1 MRSLNKFLVFTTM
14 GMLSF
19 VCSVAQADGLTDLKT
34 ALVRLQGQ
42 APLKA
47 SIEAKTWS
55 RQGDGK
61 ELEETNG
68 LASVMVDDGSRGLQ
82 VLYSK
87 EMLARLE
94 VEEHAKEKNSKAKTP
109 TLSAFKEFNSTELRP
124 MISASSSMLRALEK
138 HVFKSEK
145 TESYNGK
152 PARLLNFDFPL
163 EKLPEDAR
171 KYVKKFEGS
180 LDIWIAADGTPLAS
194 RSTQNMSGRAF
205 VVVSFENKVES
216 ESVYTQVGDRLLTVR
231 KETKNSSS
239 GMGEKGE
246 TKVVKTLQ
254 VQS

>member
-1 MRSLNKFLVFTTM
+1 MRSLDKVFVLTVAGLLSLVC
-14 GMLSF
+14 GI
-19 VCSVAQADGLTDLKT
+19 AQADGLADLKT

-42 APLKA
+42 TPLKA
-47 SIEAKTWS
+47 TIEAKTWS
-55 RQGDGK
+55 RQGEGK
-61 ELEETNG
+61 DLEEANG
-68 LASVMVDDGSRGLQ
+68 LANVAIDDGARGLQ

-87 EMLARLE
+87 EMLSRLE
-94 VEEHAKEKNSKAKTP
+94 IEEHAKEKNSKAKTP

-124 MISASSSMLRALEK
+124 MISASGSMLRALEK
-138 HVFKSEK
+138 HVLKSEK
-145 TESYNGK
+145 TENYNGK
-152 PARLLNFDFPL
+152 PARLLSFDFPI

-194 RSTQNMSGRAF
+194 RAIQNMSGRAF
-205 VVVSFENKVES
+205 VVVSFEQKNES
-216 ESVYTQVGDRLLTVR
+216 ESVYNQVGDRLLTVR

-246 TKVVKTLQ
+246 SKVVKTLQ